1 MLTPG
6 MEVETTYTAGRNIR
20 GTIRSVHR
28 FSVLITVEK
37 VNPSDPNEKDIITGH
52 HDRWIRPVSSSERGT
67 SK

>member
-6 MEVETTYTAGRNIR
+6 MEIETTYTDGRNIR

-37 VNPSDPNEKDIITGH
+37 VNQSDPNEKDIVTGH
-52 HDRWIRPVSSSERGT
+52 HERWIRPVSSSGRGAT
-67 SK
+67 K